1 MKNKIALGAL
11 VFVAFIAIIV
21 AVIAKDAENQRK
33 TDEII
38 ANTIKNGLEDDDGY
52 SMDEI
57 SNAFSKEALES
68 AGYKNLADIAYAKV
82 ENGIL
87 YLVYFDNDT
96 ESALYLAGMLMTEL
110 EGSHDLVITWEGSEY
125 EISEEKADGNEE
137 TFWKLFPE
145 DWHGTI
151 NEAMS
156 GSGIQYLVN
165 KGDADKIDEA
175 VEEFVKSQDTN
186 NGYEEKQESS
196 QVESNIEVIDKFEWE
211 YDENNNLTIG
221 LTKDKESGILSISA
235 FGHYEDGNIGL
246 AQNDYIVIF
255 AMSYSSGID
264 SSIICSVG
272 EESYLMTMDGG
283 KILMNTFPSEIVE
296 DVPET
301 YLDSA
306 KQMMN
311 SLEDFYVKNGL
322 KEKTYNELVY
332 EDENVKIFFTGI
344 SGKETEYKINFT
356 IENLSD
362 KTLTVQLRESSVNGV
377 MARVVC
383 SIDIAPG
390 KKAIDGATVWGESAE
405 LTPMSAVKN
414 FETKFHIFNDEEP
427 KVSYDTE
434 SVIVFDTEE

>member
-1 MKNKIALGAL
+1 MDDIENISTKIIIKRSL
-11 VFVAFIAIIV
+11 VVVSILV
-21 AVIAKDAENQRK
+21 AVFAIVIGKNYFVKKRDENINSVKDETKSAQ
-33 TDEII
+33 EILDSKEE
-38 ANTIKNGLEDDDGY
+38 IKNEESLE
-52 SMDEI
+52 
-57 SNAFSKEALES
+57 KEP
-68 AGYKNLADIAYAKV
+68 D
-82 ENGIL
+82 
-87 YLVYFDNDT
+87 F
-96 ESALYLAGMLMTEL
+96 
-110 EGSHDLVITWEGSEY
+110 
-125 EISEEKADGNEE
+125 
-137 TFWKLFPE
+137 
-145 DWHGTI
+145 
-151 NEAMS
+151 
-156 GSGIQYLVN
+156 
-165 KGDADKIDEA
+165 
-175 VEEFVKSQDTN
+175 
-186 NGYEEKQESS
+186 
-196 QVESNIEVIDKFEWE
+196 EVLDKFEWE
-211 YDENNNLTIG
+211 YDENNNFTLG
-221 LTKDKESGILSISA
+221 LTKDKDSEIFSVSA
-235 FGHYEDGNIGL
+235 FGHYEEGNIGL

-283 KILMNTFPSEIVE
+283 KIFMNTFPSEIIE

-301 YLDSA
+301 YLDSV
-306 KQMMN
+306 KQMMD

-377 MARVVC
+377 MATVAC

-390 KKAIDGATVWGESAE
+390 KKAIDGGTVWGESAK
-405 LTPMSAVKN
+405 LTPMSAVTN

-434 SVIVFDTEE
+434 SIIVFDIEE